1 MADLYF
7 EGRPVKLYGEYV
19 LSAELVTGHV
29 YFRLG
34 FLDEDMV
41 VPEMYA
47 LVFIGKDLHPQLP
60 GLYFQDAESY
70 FDGVRRGSEEY
81 LPSYEGE
88 ELPDGSRWGD
98 DDVQFEWHKE
108 KKYSG
113 VFEFEGAL
121 NTLLAC
127 SLQRKRWDGII
138 RRPDSAERSDSD

>member
-7 EGRPVKLYGEYV
+7 EGRSLQLYGEYV
-19 LSAELVTGHV
+19 LTADLVAGRV
-29 YFRLG
+29 YFKLS

-47 LVFIGKDLHPQLP
+47 LVFIGKDLRSQLP

-70 FDGVRRGSEEY
+70 FDGLRLKNDDYV
-81 LPSYEGE
+81 PSYEGE
-88 ELPDGSRWGD
+88 ELPDGSRWGGD
-98 DDVQFEWHKE
+98 DHQFEWHKE

-121 NTLLAC
+121 NSLLAC
-127 SLQRKRWDGII
+127 SLRRRRWGGTI
-138 RRPDSAERSDSD
+138 RRPGGENENSKQ